1 MTGWLELTE
10 ERWEAMVLKRRQM
23 TSMVD
28 IYQ

>member
-23 TSMVD
+23 TSIVD
-28 IYQ
+28 INQ